1 MVTKRCLP
9 WMFSINTNMSNEQG
23 QEKSDSEEQCFVSE
37 AIWCSEHSWSLRRI
51 SLSWRWWIVA
61 SYRKGTVEISNRKE
75 SGGGGGG
82 VYVLT
87 ISFLYSKRWWSLLCC
102 WWHEVLH
109 KLYCLPAPVGVLVEW
124 SGIIHLVPEG
134 KFTTFFLFHSPTIP
148 SVAHGSSY
156 GQG

>member
-82 VYVLT
+82 CLCAHHFIPLFQEVMELVM
-87 ISFLYSKRWWSLLCC
+87 LLMA
-102 WWHEVLH
+102 WGTAQTL
-109 KLYCLPAPVGVLVEW
+109 LPP
-124 SGIIHLVPEG
+124 
-134 KFTTFFLFHSPTIP
+134 
-148 SVAHGSSY
+148 GSSGCFSGMEWNY
-156 GQG
+156 PFSTGGEVHNLFPLPLPHYSISRPR